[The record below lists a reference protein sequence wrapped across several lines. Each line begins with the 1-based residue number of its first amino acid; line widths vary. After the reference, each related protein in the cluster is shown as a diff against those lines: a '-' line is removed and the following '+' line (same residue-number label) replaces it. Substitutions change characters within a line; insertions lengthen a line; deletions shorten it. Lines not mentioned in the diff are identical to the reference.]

1 MTHRTG
7 QARVIHSSR
16 NVADTALMDSAVEL
30 HCLFPEFRKTML
42 DAVVVLRIVPK
53 ETTFAGEIV

>member
-1 MTHRTG
+1 M
-7 QARVIHSSR
+7 IHSSR

-30 HCLFPEFRKTML
+30 HCLSPEFGKTML